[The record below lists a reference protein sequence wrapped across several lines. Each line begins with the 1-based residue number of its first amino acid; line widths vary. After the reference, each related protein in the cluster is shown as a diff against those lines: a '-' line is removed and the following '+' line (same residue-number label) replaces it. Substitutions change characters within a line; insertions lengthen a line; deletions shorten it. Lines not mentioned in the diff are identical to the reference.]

1 MTTQLSRSGPTA
13 SAASS
18 ATRAESMPPER
29 ATPTWLEAVLGDVV
43 AQTQHQRPVDLVEVG
58 QRLGDRGPAP
68 SAGTSQTSSSSSNW
82 AARASSSPSGPVTRL
97 WPSKTSSSWP
107 PTRLQKAK

>member
-29 ATPTWLEAVLGDVV
+29 ATPTWPKPFLA
-43 AQTQHQRPVDLVEVG
+43 T
-58 QRLGDRGPAP
+58 
-68 SAGTSQTSSSSSNW
+68 
-82 AARASSSPSGPVTRL
+82 
-97 WPSKTSSSWP
+97 
-107 PTRLQKAK
+107 